1 MVIYT
6 LPGNKIKDQEKDIFQ
21 VVPKRIRIKNQTKLA
36 LIARVSLIEE
46 KQQDWEYQKR
56 LLEALLNQSK
66 NCFQCQNYKKQ
77 NQFIMSKKKTKMRNQ
92 SMISKTEHIR
102 LNMSFI
108 FPELSRIVPTSPI
121 KPGRKNHRKT
131 WFVLS

>member
-46 KQQDWEYQKR
+46 KQQD
-56 LLEALLNQSK
+56 
-66 NCFQCQNYKKQ
+66 
-77 NQFIMSKKKTKMRNQ
+77 
-92 SMISKTEHIR
+92 
-102 LNMSFI
+102 
-108 FPELSRIVPTSPI
+108 
-121 KPGRKNHRKT
+121 
-131 WFVLS
+131 